1 MSRLLIVT
9 RPALVSGFHLAG
21 VEAYGA
27 GSVDAAQKLVA
38 GWLETGESGLVAVDE
53 KLFAGFTPAFRRRLE
68 AAPHLPCVALPAGD
82 ETGQAGAIRQETAEL
97 IRRTVGFH
105 ITFPGERS

>member
-9 RPALVSGFHLAG
+9 HPALLPGFHLAG

-27 GSVDAAQKLVA
+27 ASSEAAQKLIA
-38 GWLETGESGLVAVDE
+38 GWIEAGETGLLGVDE
-53 KLFAGFTPAFRRRLE
+53 TLLAGFTPAFRRRLD
-68 AAPHLPCVALPAGD
+68 ASARLPCLAIPAG
-82 ETGQAGAIRQETAEL
+82 QAAGEAGILRQQMAEL

-105 ITFPGERS
+105 ITFRGGES

>member
-9 RPALVSGFHLAG
+9 QPALLPGFHLAG

-27 GSVDAAQKLVA
+27 ASSEAAQRLIA
-38 GWLETGESGLVAVDE
+38 GWIEAGQAGLLGVDE
-53 KLFAGFTPAFRRRLE
+53 TLLAGFTPAFRRRLE
-68 AAPHLPCVALPAGD
+68 AAAQLPCLAIPA
-82 ETGQAGAIRQETAEL
+82 GQAGQAGRLRQEMAEL

-105 ITFPGERS
+105 ITFRGGET

>member
-27 GSVDAAQKLVA
+27 GTVETAQKLVT
-38 GWLETGESGLVAVDE
+38 GWLEIGESGLLAVDE
-53 KLFAGFTPAFRRRLE
+53 KLLAEFTPAFRRRLE
-68 AAPHLPCVALPAGD
+68 AAPYLPCVALPAGD
-82 ETGQAGAIRQETAEL
+82 EAGREGAIWHETAEL
-97 IRRTVGFH
+97 IRRTVGFQ